1 MTATRAMS
9 ALFASSLALAG
20 VFGGPARGAAQDAQ
34 PAPAATP
41 TCTQPEVPPLPDA
54 PTQRDLRDQALRVRL
69 RELLCALDS
78 RRRLGLVGQEKCYF
92 GPELVRIPPARYDE
106 IRAAYK
112 SDPVELWHALL
123 SEPEDPN
130 AAPITVRVVSKSG
143 PNCEDDYER
152 KLEDEAAAVQKE
164 LNSR

>member
-1 MTATRAMS
+1 VNATRALS

-20 VFGGPARGAAQDAQ
+20 VLGGAARGAAQEAK
-34 PAPAATP
+34 PAPPAAW
-41 TCTQPEVPPLPDA
+41 TCTQPAVPPLPDP
-54 PTQRDLRDQALRVRL
+54 PTARDVRDQALRVRL

-78 RRRLGLVGQEKCYF
+78 RRRLALVGQEKCYF
-92 GPELVRIPPARYDE
+92 GPELVRIPRARYDE
-106 IRAAYK
+106 IQKAYK

-143 PNCEDDYER
+143 PNCDDDYER
-152 KLEDEAAAVQKE
+152 KLEDEAAAIQKE
-164 LNSR
+164 LNFR